1 MDMFRLEIFEKKLGH
16 TIEHAGTNNAVNL
29 LHQKIID
36 DLLKLIYNIV
46 YNIYNIYI

>member
-16 TIEHAGTNNAVNL
+16 TIEHAGTNNAVHL

-36 DLLKLIYNIV
+36 DLLKLKLFITKN
-46 YNIYNIYI
+46 